1 MKARKPLFLLALV
14 ALVAPLALP
23 GCYEKVVRDDSVE
36 SRLGRAT
43 GQPTATKTEPVK
55 EKSSWWPW

>member
-1 MKARKPLFLLALV
+1 MKTRKPLILLALIAMTAV
-14 ALVAPLALP
+14 ALP
-23 GCYEKVVRDDSVE
+23 GCYEKVVRDDSVA

-43 GQPTATKTEPVK
+43 GQPKPPAEPVK